1 MTSSN
6 VNGDKVRQFPGSPAV
21 GPPGGHWT
29 LSPAA
34 VTGPSKKNREKE
46 SGKKGGGEEKEKDQ
60 ALFKLLQVSIDTASA
75 DLGMPLGRKR
85 SDLGQSRRAI
95 GGGT

>member
-1 MTSSN
+1 
-6 VNGDKVRQFPGSPAV
+6 
-21 GPPGGHWT
+21 

-85 SDLGQSRRAI
+85 SDLGQRRRRRERERERERRDRRSCPY
-95 GGGT
+95 